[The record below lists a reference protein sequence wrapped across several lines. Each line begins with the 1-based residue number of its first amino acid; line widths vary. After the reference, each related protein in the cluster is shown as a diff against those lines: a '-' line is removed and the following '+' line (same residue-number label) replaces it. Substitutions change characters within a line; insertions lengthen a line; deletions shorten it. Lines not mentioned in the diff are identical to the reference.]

1 MLFVL
6 LLQFPR
12 NNQVRK
18 FPAYLQCYNH
28 ATAQGLQCTVW
39 YNYAF
44 LFADI
49 INSPQSVNVSLNEIA
64 LFNCTG
70 FAEFIRWNVN
80 GNPLDNRVGF
90 KQITVLLNQTQSL
103 RRSTLSVVA
112 SLQNNNT
119 KIKCLAFNLSPLT
132 FTNSEPAVL
141 HIQGN

>member
-1 MLFVL
+1 MHT
-6 LLQFPR
+6 
-12 NNQVRK
+12 N
-18 FPAYLQCYNH
+18 
-28 ATAQGLQCTVW
+28 
-39 YNYAF
+39 

-49 INSPQSVNVSLNEIA
+49 IDPPQSVNISLNGIA
-64 LFNCTG
+64 LFSCTG

-80 GNPLDNRVGF
+80 GNPLDNRLGF